1 MLYYKIEV
9 FIFWGKR
16 VLNKHLESLKQ
27 RDSSLDLIRIFAFFS
42 VICVHFFMNNG
53 YYMQPVL
60 GKRMYV
66 MTLLRAFFMDCV
78 PMFLILSGFLMNQ
91 KKISKS
97 YYVGILKTG
106 VIYVLSSIACLLFAS
121 KSDPMS
127 WKDFILKT
135 LSFQGAPYAWYIEMY
150 LGLFLL
156 IPFLNLTFN
165 CLQNQKQAQTLLITM
180 LLLTAFPSVLNA
192 THKVLPAWWIS
203 IYPITYYYIGAYLSK
218 YPPKIKSRYLLL
230 LLIPH
235 ILLIGTYNYIMSYN
249 QSFVD
254 GLWAQWG
261 SLFNVITTVLV
272 FLIVKNIDTQ
282 SWNVKVKA
290 LIKYISSLTLAAY
303 LLSWIGD
310 KIFYPVLH
318 QKIPN
323 MIYRLEYMGIMVIV
337 LSVFSLLLSVVVT
350 FLSNQILKLIHFF
363 IKKVQ
368 EHKNKAKLKKA
379 EF

>member
-1 MLYYKIEV
+1 M
-9 FIFWGKR
+9 
-16 VLNKHLESLKQ
+16 NKHLESLKK
-27 RDSSLDLIRIFAFFS
+27 RDSSLDLIRIVAFFS

-53 YYMQPVL
+53 YYVQPVL

-66 MTLLRAFFMDCV
+66 MTVLRAFFMDCV

-97 YYVGILKTG
+97 YYVGIFKTG
-106 VIYVLSSIACLLFAS
+106 LTYVLSSIACLLFAS
-121 KSDPMS
+121 INNPIS

-156 IPFLNLTFN
+156 IPFLNLAFN
-165 CLQNQKQAQTLLITM
+165 GLQNKKQAQTLLITM
-180 LLLTAFPSVLNA
+180 LLLTALPSVLN
-192 THKVLPAWWIS
+192 TNRKVFPAWWIS

-218 YPPKIKSRYLLL
+218 YLPKIKSRYLLL

-249 QSFVD
+249 QSFAN

-272 FLIVKNIDTQ
+272 FLIVKNLDTQ
-282 SWNVKVKA
+282 NWNLKFKA
-290 LIKYISSLTLAAY
+290 IIKYIASLTLAAY

-310 KIFYPVLH
+310 QIFYPVLH

-323 MIYRLEYMGIMVIV
+323 MVYRLEYMGIMVIV
-337 LSVFSLLLSVVVT
+337 LSVFSLLLSAMVT

-363 IKKVQ
+363 IKKAQ
-368 EHKNKAKLKKA
+368 EHKNKTQLKKT
-379 EF
+379 EP